1 MEWGR
6 MGCGLSKIKSNRT
19 YIVVFDFISDEK
31 GVYRRND
38 RMGRIVVLVG
48 SMRKGGNTDLLAQ
61 AFVEGANKNNTVE
74 IVSVADYKVN
84 PCIGCNSCFTRE
96 GNQCFQKDDMAEIYK
111 KLKVAD
117 MVVIASP
124 VYFYGISAELKAI
137 IDRLH
142 TPMRNEFRVK
152 KLALMLVGAAT
163 LPELFDAIKLQ
174 YQLVLNF
181 FHLEDAGMVLVKGVK
196 NIGDIKITKALEEAY
211 NLGNSINCK
220 MPCSVKQA
228 KEINSELL
236 KYLDKLQTTE
246 LGVERIKRNLSL
258 DTEDVVVWCKDKIG
272 SDHAIITRRGK
283 NWYITVDD
291 IVITVNAHSYTI
303 ITAHREKK

>member
-1 MEWGR
+1 M
-6 MGCGLSKIKSNRT
+6 S
-19 YIVVFDFISDEK
+19 
-31 GVYRRND
+31 
-38 RMGRIVVLVG
+38 RIVVLAG

-61 AFVEGANKNNTVE
+61 AFAEGAGRNNIVE

-96 GNQCFQKDDMAEIYK
+96 GNQCFQKDDMVEIYK

-142 TPMRNEFRVK
+142 TPMRNRFPVK
-152 KLALMLVGAAT
+152 KLALLLVGAAS

-181 FHLEDAGMVLVKGVK
+181 FNLENAGMVLVRGVK
-196 NIGDIKITKALEEAY
+196 DIGDIKVTKALEEAY
-211 NLGNSINCK
+211 NLGASVNDGI
-220 MPCSVKQA
+220 PGFVKQA
-228 KEINSELL
+228 KNTGSNPELL
-236 KYLDKLQTTE
+236 YHLDRLHTTD
-246 LGVERIKRNLSL
+246 LGIVRIKRNLSL
-258 DTEDVVVWCKDKIG
+258 DTDNVVSWCKDKIN
-272 SDHAIITRRGK
+272 SDDAIITREGK
-283 NWYITVDD
+283 NWYIYVDD
-291 IVITVNAHSYTI
+291 LVITVNAHSYTI
-303 ITAHREKK
+303 ITAHRQKR